1 MRNDMS
7 HERLRRCILF
17 GSLSL
22 VVLILLGVFVLKKRS
37 KERDYIY
44 SITTMSI
51 ERVTAKYEKDGA
63 FYLTV
68 VLDDFYHLP
77 DQKISL
83 RTTDSIYENVILNV
97 KYVGAILRIQLPEEE
112 KLMTI
117 DAQSVLKL
125 YGGEYCEITALT
137 LADGKNTTIE

>member
-7 HERLRRCILF
+7 HERLRRCILL

-22 VVLILLGVFVLKKRS
+22 VILILFGVFVLKKRS
-37 KERDYIY
+37 EERDYIY

-68 VLDDFYHLP
+68 VLDDF
-77 DQKISL
+77 
-83 RTTDSIYENVILNV
+83 
-97 KYVGAILRIQLPEEE
+97 
-112 KLMTI
+112 
-117 DAQSVLKL
+117 
-125 YGGEYCEITALT
+125 
-137 LADGKNTTIE
+137 